1 MPFMGRYDGQQ
12 VQQFRGEAFFPHFPL
27 PSIRGKSEFSGFGG
41 TLFGDFSF
49 SLHGDFGGGGQPRR
63 PPAPVSAQA
72 PRGSSVQLLRGHARG
87 GVAVRKL
94 PKVPRPP
101 TTPRRLRLR
110 SSAGWSPHLLDFS
123 GKALGISKR
132 RRLCVETKLLV

>member
-27 PSIRGKSEFSGFGG
+27 PSIGGKSELSGFGG

-49 SLHGDFGGGGQPRR
+49 SLHGDWGRR
-63 PPAPVSAQA
+63 PAQTPPAPVSAQA

-123 GKALGISKR
+123 GRVLGISKR
-132 RRLCVETKLLV
+132 RRLCVATKLLV

>member
-49 SLHGDFGGGGQPRR
+49 SLHGDLGEAASPDAPPPPSPLGLRAGPASSSSEAMPAEGSPCGSCQRSLGLPP
-63 PPAPVSAQA
+63 PPADSGSVVQRVGVLTCSTS
-72 PRGSSVQLLRGHARG
+72 RG
-87 GVAVRKL
+87 
-94 PKVPRPP
+94 
-101 TTPRRLRLR
+101 
-110 SSAGWSPHLLDFS
+110 
-123 GKALGISKR
+123 KR
-132 RRLCVETKLLV
+132 WGFLNVGAFVLKRNF